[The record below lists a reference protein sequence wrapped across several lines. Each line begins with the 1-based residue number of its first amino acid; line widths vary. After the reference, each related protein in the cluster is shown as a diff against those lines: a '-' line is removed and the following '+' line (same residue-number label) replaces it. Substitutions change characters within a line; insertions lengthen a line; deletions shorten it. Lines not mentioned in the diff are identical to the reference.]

1 MKNKIAGFLIDS
13 KSVAIFSNDLTHASL
28 AKWINLTSPNSS
40 VQKFAKSQIFENV
53 DLALK
58 SPARNEWFQRVLDS

>member
-1 MKNKIAGFLIDS
+1 MKNKITGFLIDS

-40 VQKFAKSQIFENV
+40 ELWII
-53 DLALK
+53 ALY
-58 SPARNEWFQRVLDS
+58 SMQNLLGHMVH